1 MESVYEIC
9 FYGGLILAIL
19 LLIVSIVLFVVLKI
33 PKVFGDLTG
42 RTAKKSIKEM
52 KAGKPVKESVA
63 KKEQAKYYNQDSGK
77 IKVRET
83 VSTETRKENRD
94 DTTDLLRP
102 EELNIN
108 AEETEVLGATIS
120 KVDVEETEV
129 LSQGRTAETY
139 EDSTEVLSSEEKESD
154 DDSTEVLVAED
165 ESTEVL
171 TVEDDATDILTEE
184 DDATDILKED
194 MDSETDVL
202 RDESAMDEGGATTV
216 LTAAVVD
223 KLSKKVKVEYNI
235 VVTHTDESL

>member
-108 AEETEVLGATIS
+108 AEETEVLGATTG

-129 LSQGRTAETY
+129 LSQGRAAEAY
-139 EDSTEVLSSEEKESD
+139 EDSTEVLSSEEKEQD
-154 DDSTEVLVAED
+154 DDSTEVL
-165 ESTEVL
+165 T
-171 TVEDDATDILTEE
+171 TEDDATDALSAENDVTDILTE
-184 DDATDILKED
+184 DKDG
-194 MDSETDVL
+194 ETDVL
-202 RDESAMDEGGATTV
+202 RDEGAMDEGGATTV
-216 LTAAVVD
+216 LTAAIAD